1 MSGLAIRWTRR
12 AVRRLDQICAHIASD
27 NPAAAARTLAR
38 LLAAADALA
47 ARPAMGRPG
56 RLRGT
61 RELVV
66 PGLPYIVA
74 YRVTASS
81 VDLLTIMHTAQQWPE
96 AL

>member
-12 AVRRLDQICAHIASD
+12 AVRRLDQIGAHIASD
-27 NPAAAARTLAR
+27 NPAAAARAVAR
-38 LLAAADALA
+38 LVSAIDALA

-56 RLRGT
+56 RLMGT

-74 YRVTASS
+74 YRVTAES
-81 VDLLTIMHTAQQWPE
+81 VDVLTIMHSAQQWPE
-96 AL
+96 ML

>member
-12 AVRRLDQICAHIASD
+12 AVRRLDQIGAHIARD
-27 NPAAAARTLAR
+27 NPAAPARTVAR
-38 LLAAADALA
+38 LLAAADAFA